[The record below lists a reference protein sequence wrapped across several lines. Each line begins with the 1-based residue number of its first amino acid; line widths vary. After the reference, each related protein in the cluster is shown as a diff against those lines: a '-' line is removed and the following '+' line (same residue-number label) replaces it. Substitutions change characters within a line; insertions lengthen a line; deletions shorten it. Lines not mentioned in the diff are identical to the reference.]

1 MREILFRG
9 KATENYG
16 KYKIGD
22 WVYGNFMEGMNKND
36 CCINPK
42 GTCNHIQV
50 DTETVGE
57 YTGLKDRSGY
67 KIFEGDILMMLN
79 DRDRLL
85 CVLWDDE
92 ASAFYVVNNDCTYE
106 AGAIERLELFS
117 NKYDEP
123 ELLDIRN
130 LKEDDEE

>member
-57 YTGLKDRSGY
+57 YTGLTDLNEKE
-67 KIFEGDILMMLN
+67 IFEGDILKKPDNELIKVVWCEEN
-79 DRDRLL
+79 ACFSGSWWDRADNFYEWL
-85 CVLWDDE
+85 VVGNEWD
-92 ASAFYVVNNDCTYE
+92 N
-106 AGAIERLELFS
+106 
-117 NKYDEP
+117 P
-123 ELLDIRN
+123 EM
-130 LKEDDEE
+130 LKEMIYKTHACD

>member
-1 MREILFRG
+1 MRDILFRG
-9 KATENYG
+9 KSVETGEWEYG
-16 KYKIGD
+16 DLVHFRGSKLTYIHTT
-22 WVYGNFMEGMNKND
+22 YGEAE
-36 CCINPK
+36 IYRE
-42 GTCNHIQV
+42 V
-50 DTETVGE
+50 DPETVGQ
-57 YTGLKDRSGY
+57 YTEQKDLNGN

>member
-9 KATENYG
+9 KAAYTNEWIYG
-16 KYKIGD
+16 SYFKDKNGISWIYDYKED
-22 WVYGNFMEGMNKND
+22 YFYLVVPD
-36 CCINPK
+36 
-42 GTCNHIQV
+42 
-50 DTETVGE
+50 TVGQ
-57 YTGLKDRSGY
+57 YTEQKDLNGN

-92 ASAFYVVNNDCTYE
+92 ASAFYVVNDDCTYE
-106 AGAIERLELFS
+106 AGVIERLELFG

-130 LKEDDEE
+130 PKEDDEE